1 MTDEL
6 SNATQGYALL
16 HLSLQEICHL
26 YISFIFNIVKEL
38 HCLRR
43 KFSLKTPHQLRSN
56 FLMMQRILLLVYT
69 DSQMYKLTLS
79 NEKKRKS
86 IVFFSNILVDNC
98 RPNSLLL
105 NATNGFRAITNK
117 LVDSH
122 PRPPPKI
129 WPAPIFFYSVMKIC
143 HG

>member
-43 KFSLKTPHQLRSN
+43 KFSLTPHQLRSN
-56 FLMMQRILLLVYT
+56 FLMMQRISLLVYT

-79 NEKKRKS
+79 NEKKKKKKRKS
-86 IVFFSNILVDNC
+86 IVYFSNILVDNC
-98 RPNSLLL
+98 RPNSHLL

-117 LVDSH
+117 FVDSH
-122 PRPPPKI
+122 PRPPQKI
-129 WPAPIFFYSVMKIC
+129 WPAQIFFILL
-143 HG
+143 